1 MSSIAYTVR
10 ATCPSPALAERY
22 VAWLEDGHVDMVI
35 RGGAHAATIVR
46 LDPEPGQPGG
56 QGPRRVE
63 VRYVFPTRA
72 VFDRYVRDFAPALRA
87 EGLARFGRET
97 GVTFER
103 SVGEIV

>member
-10 ATCPSPALAERY
+10 ATCPTRSLADRY

-35 RGGAHAATIVR
+35 RGGAHGATIVR
-46 LDPEPGQPGG
+46 LDPDAGVGADG
-56 QGPRRVE
+56 VRRVE
-63 VRYVFPTRA
+63 VRYVFATREL
-72 VFDRYVRDFAPALRA
+72 FDRYVREFAPALRA
-87 EGLARFGRET
+87 EGLAKFGPET